1 MLNRITRALTRR
13 LAIAAALLAG
23 LAAPPVWAFELED
36 LAQQLQA
43 TEVVRGRFVQEKHL
57 RALAQPLSSQGRFV
71 LSRSHGLLWSLEQP
85 LTQDYRITPGA
96 IERRIEGQW
105 RPAAQGQAGPHSQ
118 LFLQVLRGDTRGL
131 QEQFEPQ
138 LDGSAE
144 AWQLRLT
151 PRSRLLQQ
159 VFSHIALAGGSR
171 VERIELVETQGDRT
185 LVRLLDQQTDTALSA
200 AEQHELR
207 D

>member
-1 MLNRITRALTRR
+1 MLNRTTCALTRR
-13 LAIAAALLAG
+13 LVIAAALLAA
-23 LAAPPVWAFELED
+23 LAAPRVWAFELKD
-36 LAQQLQA
+36 LARQLQG
-43 TEVVRGRFVQEKHL
+43 TDVVRGRFVQEKHL
-57 RALAQPLSSQGRFV
+57 RALAQPLISQGRFV
-71 LSRSHGLLWSLEQP
+71 LSRNHGLLWVLERP

-96 IERRIEGQW
+96 IERRSEGRW
-105 RPAAQGQAGPHSQ
+105 RPAAQGQSGPHGQ
-118 LFLQVLRGDTRGL
+118 LFLQVLRGDTHGL

-138 LDGSAE
+138 LEGSAE

-159 VFSHIALAGGSR
+159 VFSHIALAGGAQ

-185 LVRLLDQQTDTALSA
+185 LVQLLDQQTDTALSA